1 MELVLIRGV
10 PGSGKSTLAK
20 QMKGYQHF
28 EADMFFTDESGVYK
42 YDASRIK
49 QAHEWC
55 QNMTDAALQIGSDVV
70 VSNTFTRRF
79 EIQPYIDM
87 ANRYGADLKIITAT
101 GNYKNVHGV
110 PDEIIQ
116 KMRDRWEEV

>member
-55 QNMTDAALQIGSDVV
+55 QNMTDSALQIGADVV

-79 EIQPYIDM
+79 EIQPYFDM

>member
-55 QNMTDAALQIGSDVV
+55 QNMTDAALQIGADVV

-87 ANRYGADLKIITAT
+87 ANRYGAGLKIITAT
-101 GNYKNVHGV
+101 GDYKNVHGV

-116 KMRDRWEEV
+116 KMRDRWEEF